1 MKCFIFLLFWI
12 LQANLEVRPKHLDVS
27 SKINIYEIM
36 IQSVDVKIPVNVSL
50 KSGDIVNC
58 SIPEIKSGI
67 FYDLNK
73 IKNAKFLV
81 VSLKHSFSNTGDHI
95 TALSLLKVS
104 DDYSKI
110 NSVPKAYKE
119 NKIFIPYSEKYQC
132 STLRR
137 LSRNEIDLL
146 LKNFGTNSVQ
156 NK

>member
-12 LQANLEVRPKHLDVS
+12 LQANLEVRPKHLGIS

-36 IQSVDVKIPVNVSL
+36 IQAVDVKIPINLSL

-58 SIPEIKSGI
+58 LIPEIKSGI

-73 IKNAKFLV
+73 IKNGKYLI
-81 VSLKHSFSNTGDHI
+81 VSLKHSFSNTGDDV

-110 NSVPKAYKE
+110 NSVPKVYKK
-119 NKIFIPYSEKYQC
+119 NKLFIPYSEKYEC
-132 STLRR
+132 SKLKR
-137 LSRNEIDLL
+137 LTRNEIDLL
-146 LKNFGTNSVQ
+146 LRNFGTN
-156 NK
+156 N